1 MIQTISRLLFAAA
14 LVFVGIKVLDGSLD
28 VRHLF
33 VLLVVP
39 VLLWGLSRLQRRAA
53 ASGGQDWRCL
63 RPRTMHWVGLALSVG
78 LTGLMLYV
86 YLFVGSS
93 RADAASQ
100 MTILLSLITAFGT
113 SAIVMSVLC
122 FQAVVRWNDDRIESW
137 LGPWPRGVISWREL
151 AQAKH
156 DGHGSPIVLESLN
169 GERLKI
175 DATLDGADELLQ
187 RIAPWIVRPEH
198 S

>member
-1 MIQTISRLLFAAA
+1 MLQTTFRLLFAAA
-14 LVFVGIKVLDGSLD
+14 LVFVGIKVLDGSLA
-28 VRHLF
+28 VRHVF
-33 VLLVVP
+33 ILLAVP
-39 VLLWGLSRLQRRAA
+39 VLLWALSRMQRREAA
-53 ASGGQDWRCL
+53 YIEHDWRCL
-63 RPRTMHWVGLALSVG
+63 RPSTMHWVGLALSVG

-100 MTILLSLITAFGT
+100 MTILLGLIMAFGT
-113 SAIVMSVLC
+113 SAVVMGVLC

-151 AQAKH
+151 AQAEH
-156 DGHGSPIVLESLN
+156 DGPGSPIVLEAVN
-169 GERLKI
+169 GKRLKI
-175 DATLDGADELLQ
+175 DATLDGAEELLQ